1 MSFLT
6 DYYLFNKV
14 SVKAKTRMDCIAST
28 GSYPVFEDMRSVK
41 DSKETKTKD
50 KINRG
55 DFLMY
60 VCDTS
65 KNNNL
70 SCRIDRKP
78 SLSITI
84 RNKHI
89 SGIYVPDLEHNP
101 DIGYGDI
108 ARTCDAII
116 VLLDIEMENGAIKVG
131 GSAEIFVA
139 RGLAKDKLA
148 LYVMACEG
156 ELDYEME
163 MLRARAS
170 NKAYDKE
177 RI

>member
-1 MSFLT
+1 MNYLT

-28 GSYPVFEDMRSVK
+28 GSYLVFEDMRSVK

-55 DFLMY
+55 DLLMY
-60 VCDTS
+60 VCETS

-84 RNKHI
+84 RKKHI

-101 DIGYGDI
+101 DIGYGDL
-108 ARTCDAII
+108 AGTSDAII
-116 VLLDIEMENGAIKVG
+116 FLLDIEMENGAIKVG
-131 GSAEIFVA
+131 GSVEIFVA
-139 RGLAKDKLA
+139 RGLSKDKIE
-148 LYVMACEG
+148 LYNMACEG
-156 ELDYEME
+156 ALDYEME
-163 MLRARAS
+163 MLRAQAS
-170 NKAYDKE
+170 NKAYGKE